1 MRLSPHHACTI
12 IRKKRKGYFCLCVYM
27 PHLYVHSGYSGASRD
42 QKNGY
47 CIPGTRITVS
57 YESPCGVLETKLSCS
72 VKDAIAFNKPSISPS
87 PIELILT
94 VCSRLHSMMS
104 QKSQKKEHEAAGHLA
119 SIARNLRGTSSG
131 VQLTLFLFS
140 LGP

>member
-1 MRLSPHHACTI
+1 MVHAWLLMLHLWNLEKVEEDNTELSSDLTDLRTGKVCVRLSPHHACTI

-57 YESPCGVLETKLSCS
+57 YESPCGVLETKLSPARAAGVLNCW
-72 VKDAIAFNKPSISPS
+72 AISP
-87 PIELILT
+87 
-94 VCSRLHSMMS
+94 
-104 QKSQKKEHEAAGHLA
+104 AGA
-119 SIARNLRGTSSG
+119 
-131 VQLTLFLFS
+131 
-140 LGP
+140 